1 MPSRLT
7 GELAAVRERLL
18 EFFRY
23 RKTRAGVLAR
33 RLFQMQSPEDGELV
47 EHLIRER
54 RRQTRLDGSMEGGL
68 VATAWCAWELLQL
81 DCPPDHAGVVRT
93 VGYLLRQQDQPG
105 RYGEG
110 CDLGRH
116 ERGTCHHFISGF
128 FSPGTVDQK
137 IAPLTFPNGVTVNDE
152 SDARFA
158 ASCFA
163 LRTVIKAQ
171 EDRRDSVRRHLKSL
185 LELPGLWSDWGQRWH
200 PDLVFFALGSL
211 ALAPLELRSKV
222 VPLVSYV
229 ASRQN
234 PDGSWPGAS
243 AFHAV
248 ETLGLAPMP
257 EAQESVARSAPL
269 LCSLLQES
277 ESLETPAGE
286 ERALITLRA
295 LKAAEG

>member
-1 MPSRLT
+1 MPSTLA

-18 EFFRY
+18 EFFRQ

-33 RLFQMQSPEDGELV
+33 RLFEIQTPEDEESV

-54 RRQTRLDGSMEGGL
+54 RRQTRLDGSTEGSL

-110 CDLGRH
+110 CDPERH
-116 ERGTCHHFISGF
+116 LQGTCHHVVSGF
-128 FSPGTVDQK
+128 FSPGGVEQK
-137 IAPLTFPNGVTVNDE
+137 IAPLTFPTGVTVGE
-152 SDARFA
+152 EAEARFA

-163 LRTVIKAQ
+163 LRTVIKAH
-171 EDRRDSVRRHLKSL
+171 EDRRESVRRHLNSL
-185 LELPGLWSDWGQRWH
+185 LEIPGLWSDWGERWH
-200 PDLVFFALGSL
+200 PDLVFFALGPL
-211 ALAPLELRSKV
+211 ALAPLDLRSRV
-222 VPLVSYV
+222 APLISYV

-234 PDGSWPGAS
+234 PDGSWPGTS

-248 ETLGLAPMP
+248 EMLSLAPMP
-257 EAQESVARSAPL
+257 EARAAVARSAPL
-269 LCSLLQES
+269 LCSLVQEA
-277 ESLETPAGE
+277 ESLETPVGE
-286 ERALITLRA
+286 EWALITLRA
-295 LKAAEG
+295 LKAAES